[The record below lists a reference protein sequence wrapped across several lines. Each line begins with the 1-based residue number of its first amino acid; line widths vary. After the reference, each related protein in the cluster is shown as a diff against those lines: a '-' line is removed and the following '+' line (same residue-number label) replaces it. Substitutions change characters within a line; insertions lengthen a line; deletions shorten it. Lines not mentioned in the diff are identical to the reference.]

1 MAEVTRCHNDFQIE
15 NMASFSLFFEA
26 FLSASR
32 GIDVT

>member
-1 MAEVTRCHNDFQIE
+1 MTVCHNDFRIE
-15 NMASFSLFFEA
+15 NMASCSIFFEA